1 MEIPIIPQN
10 LSINK
15 LRTTSAKSIR
25 KPAQHE
31 KPYQILFK
39 NVLVKPVFT
48 LTFFTILLFE
58 GWSVVT
64 HTQPGTDEKG
74 LKS

>member
-1 MEIPIIPQN
+1 MPIIPQN

-15 LRTTSAKSIR
+15 LRATSAKSIR

-31 KPYQILFK
+31 KTYQILFK